1 MAPSLRITAPRIL
14 SPPPRRRS
22 PMFRSRHFR
31 ALLLGAFTFIAACS
45 DLPTAPPVE
54 VTPSNGLLGDLVGV
68 VTGTVVTVLKV
79 ATGILS
85 PVFER
90 DEPLRHD
97 EVVTQTIGRDGGV
110 IRLPRAGLT
119 VTIPRGALSSNTR
132 ITVTAPEGDLL
143 GYEFAPHGLQFKKPV
158 TLTQEVRTPE
168 GGLEVIYFDG
178 ELQATVEVL
187 EVLPVL
193 DSQGYAVSRIQHFS
207 GYAYRQR
214 GYVVATD

>member
-1 MAPSLRITAPRIL
+1 MLRTTR
-14 SPPPRRRS
+14 
-22 PMFRSRHFR
+22 FR
-31 ALLLGAFTFIAACS
+31 AVLLGALIVSFGCS
-45 DLPTAPPVE
+45 DLPTAPTPE
-54 VTPSNGLLGDLVGV
+54 VAPSNGLLGDLVGV
-68 VTGTVVTVLKV
+68 VTGTVDGVVKL
-79 ATGILS
+79 ATAVLS

-90 DEPLRHD
+90 EEPLRYD

-119 VTIPRGALSSNTR
+119 VTVPRGALTSPTR
-132 ITVTAPEGDLL
+132 ITVTAPAGDLL

-158 TLTQEVRTPE
+158 TLTQEVTTPE

-178 ELQATVEVL
+178 ELQPTVEVL
-187 EVLPVL
+187 EVLPVA
-193 DSQGYAVSRIQHFS
+193 SSETYAVSRIDHFS